1 MSAVQIRLPPPKKK
15 KVNSQANKIQHCHSY
30 ESRVRML
37 KFKTSE
43 KNLENCIISRNNK
56 QGFKLKDEKVSLLV
70 IEPRT
75 KVRN

>member
-15 KVNSQANKIQHCHSY
+15 VYKVNKVQHCHDYLS
-30 ESRVRML
+30 EKSRMRML

-56 QGFKLKDEKVSLLV
+56 LEFELKDEKRCLLV
-70 IEPRT
+70 IEPI
-75 KVRN
+75 KN

>member
-1 MSAVQIRLPPPKKK
+1 MVMTTEKSRMSL
-15 KVNSQANKIQHCHSY
+15 
-30 ESRVRML
+30 L

-43 KNLENCIISRNNK
+43 QNLENCIISRNNK
-56 QGFKLKDEKVSLLV
+56 QEFELKDEKVSLLV